1 MKFNIV
7 THFIT
12 ATAAA
17 GFIGL
22 SGQAAQAGQFH
33 NGWNYAIDSF
43 SDGSGGSSFEIK
55 GMAIKETKNNVFV
68 ALTGGMPLVGVQH
81 NGAEDKNIGWGDLFF
96 NFSGQNFQAASASK
110 SLLGI
115 RFAGTN
121 DSGAAATGVYTGV
134 SAKSVSSI
142 NQGYTSLDWYY
153 DAGFEGPNSQGTDLP
168 DAKAVYN
175 YFYPASVA
183 TNPQRSNTPLLN
195 VIKTGTKVGEVV
207 ALTDLSSVDFAHFGA
222 VGTHTIG
229 FKFDRSLFG
238 SGNYIANLFL
248 ECGNDGIALEDVDV
262 PEPVGLVTF
271 AALGLMGS
279 GLLRRKQA

>member
-68 ALTGGMPLVGVQH
+68 ALTGGMPLVGV
-81 NGAEDKNIGWGDLFF
+81 EDSVAAGGNIGWGDLFF
-96 NFSGQNFQAASASK
+96 NFSGKNFQAASASNN
-110 SLLGI
+110 LLGI

-134 SAKSVSSI
+134 SAKSVSGS
-142 NQGYTSLDWYY
+142 NHGYTSLDWYY
-153 DAGFEGPNSQGTDLP
+153 DAGFERPNSQGTDLP
-168 DAKAVYN
+168 NAQAVYD

-183 TNPQRSNTPLLN
+183 TDPNENNTPLLN
-195 VIKTGTKVGEVV
+195 VINTGTKVGDVV
-207 ALTDLSSVDFAHFGA
+207 ALTDLSSVDFAHFGADA

-248 ECGNDGIALEDVDV
+248 ECGNDGIALEV